1 MSDWYLLDENH
12 IPFPVPMSRVAKEL
26 TDEMRR
32 LAYDEVG
39 DYRVST
45 VFSGH

>member
-12 IPFPVPMSRVAKEL
+12 IPFPVPMSRAHEL
-26 TDEMRR
+26 TDKMRR
-32 LAYDEVG
+32 VAYDEVG

-45 VFSGH
+45 VFSGD